1 MHEAD
6 ILLHQAAKA
15 FFDKQGLKKLP
26 KVKDLNAEYT
36 ALLSEKK
43 KLYPEYRRARDEM
56 RELLTV
62 KANIDRLLN
71 MDAKAAEKENERG
84 QR

>member
-1 MHEAD
+1 M
-6 ILLHQAAKA
+6 
-15 FFDKQGLKKLP
+15 P
-26 KVKDLNAEYT
+26 MVKELNAEYA

-43 KLYPEYRRARDEM
+43 KLYPEYRRARDEI

-62 KANIDRLLN
+62 KANVDRLLN
-71 MDAKAAEKENERG
+71 MDVKTAEKENERG

>member
-1 MHEAD
+1 MPAD
-6 ILLHQAAKA
+6 FIHARDCKPKCEKLLT
-15 FFDKQGLKKLP
+15 LP
-26 KVKDLNAEYT
+26 
-36 ALLSEKK
+36 
-43 KLYPEYRRARDEM
+43 ARDEM

-71 MDAKAAEKENERG
+71 MDTKAAEKENEHG

>member
-1 MHEAD
+1 M
-6 ILLHQAAKA
+6 
-15 FFDKQGLKKLP
+15 P
-26 KVKDLNAEYT
+26 KVKELNAEYA
-36 ALLSEKK
+36 ALLGEKK
-43 KLYPEYRRARDEM
+43 KLYPDYRRARDEM

-62 KANIDRLLN
+62 KANVDRLLN

>member
-1 MHEAD
+1 MAQVNNRERRSCYAPY
-6 ILLHQAAKA
+6 
-15 FFDKQGLKKLP
+15 G
-26 KVKDLNAEYT
+26 
-36 ALLSEKK
+36 EKK

-71 MDAKAAEKENERG
+71 MDTKAAEKENERG